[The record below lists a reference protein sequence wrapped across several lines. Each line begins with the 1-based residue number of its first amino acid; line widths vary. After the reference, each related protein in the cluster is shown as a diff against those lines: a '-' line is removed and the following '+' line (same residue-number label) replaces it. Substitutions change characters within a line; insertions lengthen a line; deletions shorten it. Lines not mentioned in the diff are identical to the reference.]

1 MVTGVLQTVEREVLV
16 AGEALLTVV
25 LAAKEEVLLQLVT
38 VQYLAIR
45 AATAVMVAL
54 GEMEDYLQAERAAL
68 AVAEGTP
75 EMQAMEAMAVQQ
87 TVVIVDWTG
96 SVLIWAWLVPEEM
109 VAQQTVERAAWLQL
123 GTAVQQPA
131 AMVD

>member
-1 MVTGVLQTVEREVLV
+1 MEREVLV

-45 AATAVMVAL
+45 AETAEMAAL
-54 GEMEDYLQAERAAL
+54 EEMEDYLQAERAAL

-87 TVVIVDWTG
+87 TVVIVDWTE

-109 VAQQTVERAAWLQL
+109 VVK
-123 GTAVQQPA
+123 PA
-131 AMVD
+131 

>member
-1 MVTGVLQTVEREVLV
+1 MVTVVLQMVEREVLV
-16 AGEALLTVV
+16 VGETLLMVV
-25 LAAKEEVLLQLVT
+25 LVAKEEVLLQLVT

-45 AATAVMVAL
+45 AETAEMVAL
-54 GEMEDYLQAERAAL
+54 GEMEDYLQAERVDL

-96 SVLIWAWLVPEEM
+96 SALIRAWPVPEEM
-109 VAQQTVERAAWLQL
+109 VAQQTVERAARL
-123 GTAVQQPA
+123 
-131 AMVD
+131 